1 MCTQTLTR
9 TARLAGGHVTKHAEH
24 AARRQAASLVMVI
37 NSGGVHH
44 VTLDVTG
51 AAWFSADGVPGRPS
65 GSIHPEL
72 SVKSSRW
79 PQTHRQQNSREV
91 FENASKIL
99 KEFPAR

>member
-1 MCTQTLTR
+1 M
-9 TARLAGGHVTKHAEH
+9 TKHAEH
-24 AARRQAASLVMVI
+24 AEHAACRQPASLVMVI

-51 AAWFSADGVPGRPS
+51 AAWFSADGVPGRPA
-65 GSIHPEL
+65 GSVQPEL

-79 PQTHRQQNSREV
+79 LKTRRQQSMSQQSSREV

>member
-1 MCTQTLTR
+1 M
-9 TARLAGGHVTKHAEH
+9 TKHAEHAEH
-24 AARRQAASLVMVI
+24 AARRQPTSLVMVI
-37 NSGGVHH
+37 TSGGIHH

-51 AAWFSADGVPGRPS
+51 AAWFSVDRVLGRPA
-65 GSIHPEL
+65 GSIQPEL

-79 PQTHRQQNSREV
+79 LKTHRQQSMSQQSSREV